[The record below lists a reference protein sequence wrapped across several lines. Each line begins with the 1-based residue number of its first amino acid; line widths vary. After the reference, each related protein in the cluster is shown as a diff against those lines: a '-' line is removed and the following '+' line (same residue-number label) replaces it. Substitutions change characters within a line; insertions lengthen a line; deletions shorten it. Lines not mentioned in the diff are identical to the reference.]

1 MHGVSEAPVVAPAFE
16 ALAVGMSAGVT
27 RRFTTEDIAAFAR
40 LAPDPAP
47 VHADREFA
55 REMGYPDVLAHGW
68 LAAAPFSGL
77 LGNRLP
83 GPRTVLHWV
92 RINMVGPVFPGDE
105 IEYRCEIRQLSS
117 TTRAVVL
124 DLLATRSG
132 SGEIVVRGQAQCGFR
147 Q

>member
-1 MHGVSEAPVVAPAFE
+1 MQGVSEAPAVAPTFE
-16 ALAVGMSAGVT
+16 ALAVGMVASLT
-27 RRFTTEDIAAFAR
+27 RRFTREDVTEFAR
-40 LAPDPAP
+40 LVPDAAP
-47 VHADREFA
+47 VHMDPDFA
-55 REMGYPDVLAHGW
+55 REMGYDNVLAHGW

-77 LGNRLP
+77 LGNQLP

-92 RINMVGPVFPGDE
+92 RVNMVGPVFAGDE
-105 IEYRCEIRQLSS
+105 IEYRCEVRQLSA

-124 DLLATRSG
+124 DLQATRAG